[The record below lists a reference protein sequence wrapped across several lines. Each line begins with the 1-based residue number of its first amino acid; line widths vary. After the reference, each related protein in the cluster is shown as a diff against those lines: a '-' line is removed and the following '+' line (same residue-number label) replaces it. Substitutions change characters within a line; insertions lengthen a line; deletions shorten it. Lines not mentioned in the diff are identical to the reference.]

1 VKGIWIRRLIP
12 ASVVGIVLAFSYFA
26 PALGVDVAPVKS
38 HDQNDNCQQTGQ
50 NGNGYGYRGKH
61 NFACQSDKPQPANP
75 DGAQGTSAV
84 NSHAPATKSQPPGP
98 PPASP
103 TTKPAPAPVTAPA
116 TKTVIDVPVSAGVT
130 QWRGFIDW
138 VRRQLG

>member
-26 PALGVDVAPVKS
+26 PALGVDNIAPVKS

-50 NGNGYGYRGKH
+50 NGYGYRGKH

-75 DGAQGTSAV
+75 DGSQGTTAV
-84 NSHAPATKSQPPGP
+84 NSHAPATKNQPPAP
-98 PPASP
+98 QPANP
-103 TTKPAPAPVTAPA
+103 ATTPAPAPAT
-116 TKTVIDVPVSAGVT
+116 TKTVIDVPVSVGVS
-130 QWRGFIDW
+130 QWRGFIELL
-138 VRRQLG
+138 RRQLG

>member
-1 VKGIWIRRLIP
+1 MKGIWIRRLIP

-50 NGNGYGYRGKH
+50 NGYGYRGKH
-61 NFACQSDKPQPANP
+61 NFACQTDKPQPANP
-75 DGAQGTSAV
+75 DGAQGSTAV
-84 NSHAPATKSQPPGP
+84 HSQASTMKSQAPATRPVN
-98 PPASP
+98 PA
-103 TTKPAPAPVTAPA
+103 TKPAPAPAT
-116 TKTVIDVPVSAGVT
+116 TKTVIDAPVSVGVS
-130 QWRGFIDW
+130 QWRGFIDL